1 MENTQA
7 IKVNLVTI
15 PRSAFLIEK
24 VHKCAYCPIRRLA
37 VQKPHSVFARMHAWH
52 HTWWPGWQAYRARA
66 CARTTGTE
74 N

>member
-1 MENTQA
+1 MENTQV

-24 VHKCAYCPIRRLA
+24 VHKCADCPIRRLA
-37 VQKPHSVFARMHAWH
+37 AQKPHSVFARIHAWH

-66 CARTTGTE
+66 CARAAGID

>member
-1 MENTQA
+1 MEITQQV
-7 IKVNLVTI
+7 KPNPVSI

-24 VHKCAYCPIRRLA
+24 VHKCADCPIRKLGA
-37 VQKPHSVFARMHAWH
+37 QKPHSVFARIHAWH

-66 CARTTGTE
+66 CARAAGID

>member
-1 MENTQA
+1 MEITQQV
-7 IKVNLVTI
+7 KPNLVSI

-24 VHKCAYCPIRRLA
+24 VHKCADCQIRKLA
-37 VQKPHSVFARMHAWH
+37 TQKPHSVFARIHAWH

-66 CARTTGTE
+66 CGRTTCRE

>member
-7 IKVNLVTI
+7 TKVNLVTI

-24 VHKCAYCPIRRLA
+24 VHNCADCPVRRLA
-37 VQKPHSVFARMHAWH
+37 AQKPHSVFARMHAWH
-52 HTWWPGWQAYRARA
+52 LTWWPGWQAHRARM